1 MLFTSESVSP
11 GHPDKIADQISD
23 AVLDQALTVDQDA
36 RVAVECLVKE
46 GLVVLAGE
54 MTTSG
59 WVDAQQIARDVIKS
73 IGYNHPDMGFDYR
86 SCGVLSVISQQSS
99 DIANGISYQDNY
111 GSIGAGDQ
119 GLMFGFAC
127 NETPNLMPA
136 PIMYAHQLMRAYV
149 ALRIEHETLWP
160 DAKCQVTCE
169 YENGRVIA
177 ITDVVF
183 SAQHA
188 PVLALDELRDKL
200 QRLIRD
206 VLPHD
211 LLDNV
216 RLLINPA
223 GLFIQGGPMA
233 DCGLT
238 GRKIIVDT
246 YGGYARHGGGA
257 FSGKDPSKV
266 DRSAAYMARY
276 IAKNIV
282 ASEYAQKCEVQIAYA
297 IGYPEPVS
305 LYVNTGTGDERL
317 EKKLEQMIRQSIDLT
332 PSGIIRRF
340 DMLKPIY
347 RETAN
352 FGHFG
357 NETFPWEKVEE
368 NLLK

>member
-1 MLFTSESVSP
+1 M
-11 GHPDKIADQISD
+11 
-23 AVLDQALTVDQDA
+23 
-36 RVAVECLVKE
+36 
-46 GLVVLAGE
+46 
-54 MTTSG
+54 
-59 WVDAQQIARDVIKS
+59 IK
-73 IGYNHPDMGFDYR
+73 
-86 SCGVLSVISQQSS
+86 
-99 DIANGISYQDNY
+99 
-111 GSIGAGDQ
+111 
-119 GLMFGFAC
+119 
-127 NETPNLMPA
+127 
-136 PIMYAHQLMRAYV
+136 
-149 ALRIEHETLWP
+149 
-160 DAKCQVTCE
+160 
-169 YENGRVIA
+169 
-177 ITDVVF
+177 
-183 SAQHA
+183 
-188 PVLALDELRDKL
+188 DKL

-340 DMLKPIY
+340 DMLKPYIA
-347 RETAN
+347 RQRILGT
-352 FGHFG
+352 
-357 NETFPWEKVEE
+357 
-368 NLLK
+368 LK